1 MGNLR
6 GLAEKKHRTGTLF
19 ITLLFL
25 LIFMRMTWTGVIR
38 MRAGFIGM
46 KENETQGKPLRLTA
60 QRKEL
65 GSIWKENTS

>member
-25 LIFMRMTWTGVIR
+25 LIFMRMKRTGALR

-46 KENETQGKPLRLTA
+46 KKKRMKLRGN
-60 QRKEL
+60 R
-65 GSIWKENTS
+65 